1 MADVPSDLHYTS
13 DHEWV
18 RVDGDVITV
27 GITRYAADALGDV
40 VYVDHPKVGSSH
52 AKGAI
57 VGEVE
62 STKSVGEIFSP
73 ASGEIVAVNDVL
85 TGSPETINADP
96 YGEGWLFQMTT
107 DGVDNLL
114 DAAAYTEL
122 IGGQ

>member
-1 MADVPSDLHYTS
+1 MADVPADLHYTS

-18 RVDGDVITV
+18 KVDGDVITV

-40 VYVDHPKVGSSH
+40 VYVDHPKVGSTH

-73 ASGEIVAVNDVL
+73 ASGEIVAVNDTL
-85 TGSPETINADP
+85 SGSPETINADP
-96 YGEGWLFQMTT
+96 YGEGWLFQMKT
-107 DGVDNLL
+107 DGVDGLL

>member
-1 MADVPSDLHYTS
+1 MADVPGDLHYTS

-18 RVDGDVITV
+18 KTDGDVITV

-40 VYVDHPKVGSSH
+40 VYVDHPAVGSTH
-52 AKGAI
+52 QKGAI

-73 ASGEIVAVNDVL
+73 ASGEIVETNQAVVDA
-85 TGSPETINADP
+85 PETINADP
-96 YGEGWLFQMTT
+96 YGEGWLFRMNT
-107 DGVDNLL
+107 DGVDGLM

-122 IGGQ
+122 IGS

>member
-1 MADVPSDLHYTS
+1 MADVPGDLHYTS

-18 RVDGDVITV
+18 KTDGDVITV

-40 VYVDHPKVGSSH
+40 VYVDHPAVGSTH
-52 AKGAI
+52 QKGAI

-73 ASGEIVAVNDVL
+73 ASGEIVETNQAVVDA
-85 TGSPETINADP
+85 PETINADP
-96 YGEGWLFQMTT
+96 YGEGWLFRMKT
-107 DGVDNLL
+107 DGVDGLM

-122 IGGQ
+122 IGS

>member
-1 MADVPSDLHYTS
+1 MADVPSDLQYTT

-18 RVDGDVITV
+18 RIDGDTMTV

-40 VYVDHPKVGSSH
+40 VYVDHPSVGSRH
-52 AKGAI
+52 QKGAI

-73 ASGEIVAVNDVL
+73 ATGEIIAVNQVVADN
-85 TGSPETINADP
+85 PETINSDP
-96 YGEGWLFQMTT
+96 YGEGWLFHMRA
-107 DGVDNLL
+107 DSVEDLL
-114 DAAAYTEL
+114 DAAAYTDL

>member
-1 MADVPSDLHYTS
+1 MADVPADLHYTS

-18 RVDGDVITV
+18 KTDGDVITV

-40 VYVDHPKVGSSH
+40 VYVDHPAVGSTH

-73 ASGEIVAVNDVL
+73 AAGEIIAVNETLV
-85 TGSPETINADP
+85 GSPETINADP
-96 YGEGWLFQMTT
+96 YGEGWLFQMRT
-107 DGVDNLL
+107 DGVDGLL
-114 DAAAYTEL
+114 DATAYREL
-122 IGGQ
+122 IGGE

>member
-1 MADVPSDLHYTS
+1 MADVPSDLHFTS

-18 RVDGDVITV
+18 KTDGDVITV

-73 ASGEIVAVNDVL
+73 ASGEIVAVNDALVS
-85 TGSPETINADP
+85 SPETINADP
-96 YGEGWLFQMTT
+96 YGEGWLFQMKT
-107 DGVDNLL
+107 DGVDGLL
-114 DAAAYTEL
+114 DAAAYAEL
-122 IGGQ
+122 IGGE